1 MSTHNDIIQLAQ
13 MLETEW
19 KGGTIDRKHVRDLA
33 ERLLPHHPELRN
45 TLSSVRNRM
54 SQI

>member
-1 MSTHNDIIQLAQ
+1 MNTHDEMIQLAQ

-19 KGGTIDRKHVRDLA
+19 KGGAVDRKRVSALA

-45 TLSSVRNRM
+45 TLSSVRRRM
-54 SQI
+54 DLL